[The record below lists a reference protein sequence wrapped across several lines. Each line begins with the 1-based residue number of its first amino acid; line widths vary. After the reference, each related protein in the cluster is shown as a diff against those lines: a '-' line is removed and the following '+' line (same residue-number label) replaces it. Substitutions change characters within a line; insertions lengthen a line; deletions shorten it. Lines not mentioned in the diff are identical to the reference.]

1 MYART
6 VMVAYVPRVL
16 GALLVAS
23 LAIACA
29 GVTDDGSAS
38 GDDQNATGAK
48 LRAVDITVSA
58 KKTGEIY
65 EGRAYPIDDV
75 DGDGRTELYKA
86 PVYYVY
92 LDGTDANGAKVHK
105 EYRAPRFM
113 PYNNPAGARH
123 DNDYK
128 TTGFV
133 TAGLSSVPRFAVGT
147 YKPDYEVHNR
157 FSPFGGA
164 IVVKG
169 SFYIHAGP
177 ETIDDAGWGSAG
189 CVEIIGNF
197 DAFKKDILTLAGS
210 PAAAGDSAALH
221 QGVGALVAARRLFV
235 TYENAARPNLQSL
248 LSRQISGAEAPALGA
263 DLPTDPTDPA
273 E

>member
-1 MYART
+1 MAHQLTRI
-6 VMVAYVPRVL
+6 L
-16 GALLVAS
+16 GALLVTS
-23 LAIACA
+23 LAVACA
-29 GVTDDGSAS
+29 GTADDDAAN
-38 GDDQNATGAK
+38 GDDQNATGAS

-75 DGDGRTELYKA
+75 DNDGRTELYKA
-86 PVYYVY
+86 PVYFVY
-92 LDGTDANGAKVHK
+92 IDGTDATGAKVHK
-105 EYRAPRFM
+105 EYRAPRYM

-133 TAGLSSVPRFAVGT
+133 TAGLSSVPRFAVST
-147 YKPDYEVHNR
+147 YKSDYQVHNR

-177 ETIDDAGWGSAG
+177 ETVDDFGWGSAG
-189 CVEIIGNF
+189 CVEVIGNF
-197 DAFKKDILTLAGS
+197 DNFKKDILTLAGS
-210 PAAAGDSAALH
+210 PAANGDSAALH
-221 QGVGALVAARRLFV
+221 QGVASLVAARKLFV
-235 TYENAARPNLQSL
+235 NYENAARPNLQSL
-248 LSRQISGAEAPALGA
+248 LSRQISNSDAPAPA
-263 DLPTDPTDPA
+263 SDLPTDPTDPA

>member
-1 MYART
+1 MRPSI
-6 VMVAYVPRVL
+6 MLPRSL
-16 GALLVAS
+16 GTLLVTS
-23 LAIACA
+23 LAIAC
-29 GVTDDGSAS
+29 GSAS
-38 GDDQNATGAK
+38 DDDGDSQSGAATSSA
-48 LRAVDITVSA
+48 LRSVDITVSA
-58 KKTGEIY
+58 KKTGETY

-75 DGDGRTELYKA
+75 DGDGRNELYKA
-86 PVYYVY
+86 PVYFVY
-92 LDGTDANGAKVHK
+92 IDGADATGAKVHK

-113 PYNNPAGARH
+113 PYNSPVGARH

-133 TAGLSSVPRFAVGT
+133 TAGLSSVPRFAVNT
-147 YKPDYEVHNR
+147 YKSGYEVHNR

-177 ETIDDAGWGSAG
+177 ETIEDFGWGSAG
-189 CVEIIGNF
+189 CVEVIGNF
-197 DAFKKDILTLAGS
+197 DDFKRDILTFAGS
-210 PAAAGDSAALH
+210 SAASGDSAALH
-221 QGVGALVAARRLFV
+221 AGVASLVSARKLFV

-248 LSRQISGAEAPALGA
+248 LSRQMSNAEAPAA
-263 DLPTDPTDPA
+263 PASDLPADPTDPA

>member
-1 MYART
+1 MAHLARL
-6 VMVAYVPRVL
+6 AA
-16 GALLVAS
+16 GALVTALLAVACGGGS
-23 LAIACA
+23 DDA
-29 GVTDDGSAS
+29 GGSHEEDQTSAS
-38 GDDQNATGAK
+38 

-58 KKTGEIY
+58 TKTGENY

-75 DGDGRTELYKA
+75 DGDGRIEYYNA
-86 PVYYVY
+86 PLYYVY
-92 LDGTDANGAKVHK
+92 IDGTDATGKRVRK
-105 EYRAPRFM
+105 TYRAPRFM
-113 PYNNPAGARH
+113 PYNNPAGPRH
-123 DNDYK
+123 DNDYS

-133 TAGLSSVPRFAVGT
+133 TAGLSAISRFAVST

-177 ETIDDAGWGSAG
+177 ETTDDAGWGSAG

-197 DAFKKDILTLAGS
+197 DDFKKDILELAGS
-210 PAAAGDSAALH
+210 PAANGDSAALH
-221 QGVGALVAARRLFV
+221 AGVGALVAARRLFV
-235 TYENAARPNLQSL
+235 TYENASRPNLEAA
-248 LSRQISGAEAPALGA
+248 LSRQVSYASESISSAATADDVDAP
-263 DLPTDPTDPA
+263 TEPA